1 MRTGAIMTSMMII
14 VGVAVGVAGPVNAET
29 ARVKAV
35 SATQADN
42 NTQARVGGAQAATT
56 LAPADISRT
65 STTTVSE
72 ETGSGAAT
80 NGKPR
85 VGNTIR

>member
-14 VGVAVGVAGPVNAET
+14 VGVAVGVAGPVTAET
-29 ARVKAV
+29 ARAKAV

-42 NTQARVGGAQAATT
+42 NTQARAGGAQA
-56 LAPADISRT
+56 APADISRP
-65 STTTVSE
+65 STTAVSE
-72 ETGSGAAT
+72 ETGSGAAA